1 MMWAAAAAFN
11 DICILIITP
20 GKPSTVNTL
29 LSQMKPY
36 GLLTMKV
43 VRSRYVALSAF
54 LFAYT
59 WIMSLLGGMPPLR
72 HFCRLE
78 IPLLLGVYYYLN
90 HLTRPSKWQALIT
103 AIPIILI
110 YAVFDM
116 VFLQFGRLLRVIEIK
131 ELPELMG
138 VLPFW
143 AIVAVIIFAGS
154 ACTVFLRS
162 MRFKMDRP
170 TIIGASLI
178 LGLILTVELK
188 PDSFL
193 YAFEKVQRSVTMW
206 SDIQSAEDNGRIWTM
221 MYSEAK
227 RKSNAL
233 KMVDFKADPAFLK
246 KMDEKVSMINSLK
259 KKRNVHLVVLESFID
274 PTLFKGISLSKSPVH
289 PDFDKI
295 FKNKGS
301 ISISPVFG
309 GGTAQAEFEILSGVP
324 AFGKFSGMEF
334 DVFTGAGTFCLP
346 AILNRAGYNTMAS
359 NAFKPDFFNSINAY
373 KGAGFQ
379 SSYYPKEYAK
389 GRETYISTGD
399 VTDERYM
406 FDGELLQQNLDYITQ
421 WKKNNP
427 EVPLFNYIMSIYG
440 HYPYQM
446 NTKKR
451 PLIIDVKGAIKDGF
465 LEHSVNQ
472 YYYRTQALAQFV
484 LGIKK
489 VDPESVVILIS
500 DHLPGLYGPNTYEK
514 LNYADGNKDQLHM
527 NRVFFFENGK
537 AIHYDTLHHYD
548 IPDIILNY
556 LSNGSYC
563 NTQDCKFKTPAKD
576 VSGEG
581 YDEAYMTI
589 LANAMK

>member
-1 MMWAAAAAFN
+1 M
-11 DICILIITP
+11 
-20 GKPSTVNTL
+20 
-29 LSQMKPY
+29 
-36 GLLTMKV
+36 
-43 VRSRYVALSAF
+43 SRYAALAAF

-59 WIMSLLGGMPPLR
+59 WIMSQLGGMPPLR

-78 IPLLLGVYYYLN
+78 IPLVLGIYYYLN

-103 AIPIILI
+103 AIPIVFV
-110 YAVFDM
+110 YALFDM
-116 VFLQFGRLLRVIEIK
+116 VFLQFGRLLRIIEVK

-138 VLPFW
+138 VFPLW
-143 AIVAVIIFAGS
+143 AIVAVIFVVGS
-154 ACTVFLRS
+154 ACTVFLIS
-162 MRFKMDRP
+162 MRYKMDRT
-170 TIIGASLI
+170 TIIGAVLI

-206 SDIQSAEDNGRIWTM
+206 SDIQSAEDNGRIWMTL
-221 MYSEAK
+221 YSEAK
-227 RKSNAL
+227 RKSNAY
-233 KMVDFKADPAFLK
+233 KMVDFKTDPAFLN
-246 KMDEKVSMINSLK
+246 KMDNKVSMINSLK

-274 PTLFKGISLSKSPVH
+274 PTLFAGVSFSESPVH
-289 PDFDKI
+289 PDFEKL

-301 ISISPVFG
+301 LSISPVFG
-309 GGTAQAEFEILSGVP
+309 GGTAQAEFEVLSGVP
-324 AFGKFSGMEF
+324 ALGKFSGMEF

-346 AILNRAGYNTMAS
+346 TLLNRAGYNTIAS

-379 SSYYPKEYAK
+379 HSYYPKEYAK
-389 GRETYISTGD
+389 GRETYLSTGD

-406 FDGELLQQNLDYITQ
+406 FDGELLRQNLNYVAQ

-440 HYPYQM
+440 HYPYQI
-446 NTKKR
+446 NTEKR
-451 PLIIDVKGAIKDGF
+451 PLFIQVKGSIKDGF
-465 LEHSVNQ
+465 LEHCVNQ
-472 YYYRTQALAQFV
+472 YYYRTQALAEFV
-484 LGIKK
+484 RGIKK
-489 VDPESVVILIS
+489 VDPESLVILIS

-514 LNYADGNKDQLHM
+514 LNYADKNKDQLHL

-537 AIHYDTLHHYD
+537 AVHYNTLHHYD

-563 NTQDCKFKTPAKD
+563 KTQDCQFKIPAKEIA
-576 VSGEG
+576 GESH
-581 YDEAYMTI
+581 DEAYMTI